1 MNKEILIIIPAY
13 NPPIDLF
20 NKLLDKLKD
29 SFAYILIVNDGS
41 SKEYTNF
48 FNKLAKKYQVL
59 KHENNMGKGQAIK
72 TAYSFA
78 YDNYKEPKTYVVID
92 CDNQHD
98 IEDMVKCCQI
108 SLENPQSLIIGV
120 RDFTLN
126 NIPFKSKYG
135 NKITR
140 LMFNLFFN
148 YNISDTQTGLRAITP
163 NLVPTLLSIPGQ
175 RYNYE
180 LRVLMTCCEENIP
193 IIEVPIKT
201 IYIENNKES
210 RFNPLKDSFIIY
222 KEFFNYFLKLII
234 PYVINLILFLIIFYL
249 INSNNDLTAI
259 TKTNFL
265 TGIIGIILNIILN
278 YRNIYKHNKIINNIV
293 YISKKIL
300 KIFIAGIFIYICYN
314 LLNVNLL
321 LSKLI
326 VDILLTIILFII
338 FRNVGFKDDKK
349 N

>member
-163 NLVPTLLSIPGQ
+163 NLVPKLLSIPGQ

-201 IYIENNKES
+201 IYIENNKECS
-210 RFNPLKDSFIIY
+210 AK
-222 KEFFNYFLKLII
+222 
-234 PYVINLILFLIIFYL
+234 
-249 INSNNDLTAI
+249 
-259 TKTNFL
+259 
-265 TGIIGIILNIILN
+265 
-278 YRNIYKHNKIINNIV
+278 
-293 YISKKIL
+293 
-300 KIFIAGIFIYICYN
+300 YN
-314 LLNVNLL
+314 
-321 LSKLI
+321 
-326 VDILLTIILFII
+326 
-338 FRNVGFKDDKK
+338 
-349 N
+349 